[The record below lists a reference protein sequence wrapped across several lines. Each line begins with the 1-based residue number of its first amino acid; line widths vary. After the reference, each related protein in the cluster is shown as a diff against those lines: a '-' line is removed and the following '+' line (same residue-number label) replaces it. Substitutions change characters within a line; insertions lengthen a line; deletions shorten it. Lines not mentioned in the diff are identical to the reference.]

1 MEPWPD
7 EIATDAVLRV
17 GTRVL
22 LVDEEERLLLL
33 RYVDRGRYL
42 WVPVG
47 GGVEPGETIE
57 QTARREI
64 IEETGFLPPRE
75 LIEIGR
81 RRLVVPMFEQLTDA
95 REHWFLARVRMRTS
109 LAPGGPLS
117 STRRSPPT
125 VGGPSHSFLRP
136 RNDSF
141 LEISPTFSRSC
152 FFMGRLRRRWN
163 SDAEIALESQPR

>member
-1 MEPWPD
+1 VEQWPD

-22 LVDEEERLLLL
+22 LVDEEKRLLLL

-64 IEETGFLPPRE
+64 VEETGFLPPRE

-81 RRLVVPMFEQLTDA
+81 RRLVVPLFEQLTDV
-95 REHWFLARVRMRTS
+95 REHWFLARVPHADITRSGWT
-109 LAPGGPLS
+109 PLEHETIS
-117 STRRSPPT
+117 AYRWWTVAELSTTTERL
-125 VGGPSHSFLRP
+125 VP
-136 RNDSF
+136 RNLAHLLSE
-141 LEISPTFSRSC
+141 LLLHGPPSSPIEL
-152 FFMGRLRRRWN
+152 GR
-163 SDAEIALESQPR
+163 

>member
-1 MEPWPD
+1 MEHWPD

-33 RYVDRGRYL
+33 RYVDKGKYL

-64 IEETGFLPPRE
+64 VEETGFLPPHE

-81 RRLVVPMFEQLTDA
+81 RRLVVPLFEQLTDA
-95 REHWFLARVRMRTS
+95 REHWFLARVPHADINRSGWTPLEHETISAYRWWTV
-109 LAPGGPLS
+109 AELS
-117 STRRSPPT
+117 STAEWLIPRDLARLLAELLLHGPPST
-125 VGGPSHSFLRP
+125 P
-136 RNDSF
+136 
-141 LEISPTFSRSC
+141 LEL
-152 FFMGRLRRRWN
+152 GL
-163 SDAEIALESQPR
+163 

>member
-7 EIATDAVLRV
+7 EVATDAVLRI

-33 RYVDRGRYL
+33 RYVDNGKYI

-64 IEETGFLPPRE
+64 VEETGFLARVPHADIDRSGWTPLEHATITAYRWWTVAE
-75 LIEIGR
+75 LAATSEW
-81 RRLVVPMFEQLTDA
+81 VVPRD
-95 REHWFLARVRMRTS
+95 LARLLS
-109 LAPGGPLS
+109 ELLLHGPPA
-117 STRRSPPT
+117 SP
-125 VGGPSHSFLRP
+125 
-136 RNDSF
+136 
-141 LEISPTFSRSC
+141 LEL
-152 FFMGRLRRRWN
+152 GL
-163 SDAEIALESQPR
+163 

>member
-7 EIATDAVLRV
+7 EVATDAVLRV

-33 RYVDRGRYL
+33 RYVDRGKYL

-64 IEETGFLPPRE
+64 IEETGFLAPVE
-75 LIEIGR
+75 LIAIGR
-81 RRLVVPMFEQLTDA
+81 RRLVVPLLEQLTDA
-95 REHWFLARVRMRTS
+95 REHWFLARVPHADITRSGWTPLEHETISAYRWWTVAELSTTS
-109 LAPGGPLS
+109 ERL
-117 STRRSPPT
+117 
-125 VGGPSHSFLRP
+125 VP
-136 RNDSF
+136 RNLAHLLSE
-141 LEISPTFSRSC
+141 LLLHGPPSSPIEL
-152 FFMGRLRRRWN
+152 GR
-163 SDAEIALESQPR
+163 